1 MIALI
6 VCGMVALLVWSLF
19 SERLRRWHVSAPV
32 AMVVCGI
39 GTGFFFLEQ
48 ISTELDT
55 DVAERVVELILAV
68 LLFVDATVVRGGFLG
83 GERGIVA
90 RLLALALPVSLA
102 LTILVGVPLLG
113 VSSFTVVL
121 VITLV
126 VIPIDF
132 AAAPGFLR
140 DRRIPSRLR
149 HSLAVESGYVD
160 AVRAPIFA
168 FALVVVQHPEKSH
181 SLLELLEHAL
191 PDIGFA
197 VLIGV
202 GVGGIAGLLARASVL
217 RGWVRIERLQLG
229 IVLIPLITYAGAIAL
244 HGNGFVAAF
253 LAGLSY
259 KMTRLRGEEHHRDDA
274 LHKELGAVDNLGEI
288 SSLLMW
294 FVFGSVTTLMFFAEV
309 RWSWILFG
317 LLALTLLRMLPIYLA
332 FLGSRLPF
340 REQTALGYLGPR
352 GTSTI
357 VFGLLAFNALS
368 GDDDTAA
375 LYVMV
380 VTVLASVVL
389 HSLFGPVLM
398 RRIFRVSR
406 SAPPRPGAAR
416 RG

>member
-6 VCGMVALLVWSLF
+6 ACGMVAMLLWSFF
-19 SERLRRWHVSAPV
+19 SERLRLWHISAPV

-55 DVAERVVELILAV
+55 DLAERVVELILAV

-83 GERGIVA
+83 GERSIVT
-90 RLLALALPVSLA
+90 RLLAFALPVSLA
-102 LTILVGVPLLG
+102 LTVLVGIPLLG
-113 VSSFTVVL
+113 VSSVTVVL
-121 VITLV
+121 AIALV

-140 DRRIPSRLR
+140 DRRIPARLR

-168 FALVVVQHPEKSH
+168 FALMVIEQPEESH
-181 SLLELLEHAL
+181 SPLELLEHAL

-197 VLIGV
+197 VLV
-202 GVGGIAGLLARASVL
+202 GAGIGGIAGVLARSSL
-217 RGWVRIERLQLG
+217 RRGWVRIERLQLG
-229 IVLIPLITYAGAIAL
+229 VVLIPLITYAAAVAL

-253 LAGLSY
+253 LAGLTY
-259 KMTRLRGEEHHRDDA
+259 KMTRLRGEDHRRDDA
-274 LHKELGAVDNLGEI
+274 LHKELAVVDNLGELA
-288 SSLLMW
+288 SLLMW
-294 FVFGSVTTLMFFAEV
+294 FVFGSVTTLIFFAEV
-309 RWSWILFG
+309 QWTWIVFG
-317 LLALTLLRMLPIYLA
+317 LLALTLLRMLPIYFA
-332 FLGSRLPF
+332 FVGSRLPL
-340 REQTALGYLGPR
+340 REQSALGYLGPR

-357 VFGLLAFNALS
+357 VFGLLAFNAMT
-368 GDDDTAA
+368 GNDDTAA

-389 HSLFGPVLM
+389 HSLLGPMLV
-398 RRIFRVSR
+398 RSIFRVSR
-406 SAPPRPGAAR
+406 SASPTR
-416 RG
+416 